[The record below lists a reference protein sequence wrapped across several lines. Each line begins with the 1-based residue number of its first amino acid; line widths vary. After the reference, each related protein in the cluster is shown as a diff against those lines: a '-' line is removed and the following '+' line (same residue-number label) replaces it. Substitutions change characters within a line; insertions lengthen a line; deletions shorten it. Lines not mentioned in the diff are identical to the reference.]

1 MSSSTKELPAE
12 LRDAAG
18 RERPQRSKDVLLT
31 EAADEIERLR
41 REAAREVLDL
51 RLALV
56 HAVSVIETWHNMDIR
71 PQSARSELWDIY
83 WKNAPEMKPIRAALK
98 SN

>member
-1 MSSSTKELPAE
+1 MSRELYKPENVVAY
-12 LRDAAG
+12 LRSIENQSIAG
-18 RERPQRSKDVLLT
+18 MQYKR
-31 EAADEIERLR
+31 AADEIEQLR
-41 REAAREVLDL
+41 A
-51 RLALV
+51 ALV
-56 HAVSVIETWHNMDIR
+56 HAVEVIQTWHNMDIR